1 MGKAYIETGTGHMHL
16 HRNKML
22 WAEVW
27 TINETDKI
35 DSCFVAKK
43 REAYEEL
50 MRCHGSTRTYLYI
63 YGLIGLSY
71 VCYVVDV
78 YIYIEY
84 YTITI

>member
-63 YGLIGLSY
+63 YMGLLAY
-71 VCYVVDV
+71 PTCVMLWM
-78 YIYIEY
+78 YIY
-84 YTITI
+84 T